1 MAMMLTNQNL
11 YGHLPMIILPYAESS
26 YPAPN
31 SVQGRKHEF
40 YQLLIEFRLCP
51 F

>member
-1 MAMMLTNQNL
+1 MMLTNQDL
-11 YGHLPMIILPYAESS
+11 YGNLPMIILLYAESS

-31 SVQGRKHEF
+31 SVQGRKQEL